1 MLVFFSTKF
10 YTKVLHAKNNY
21 TNVLLAKKK
30 KTILLGNLKSIRQV
44 LFALFNFESSCWKN
58 HPCLLNNGAEF
69 MPCRKCYKRQR
80 LLQHKLSTSSF
91 INH

>member
-1 MLVFFSTKF
+1 MFF
-10 YTKVLHAKNNY
+10 LQ
-21 TNVLLAKKK
+21 KK

-58 HPCLLNNGAEF
+58 HPCLLNNGVEF

-91 INH
+91 INHSNCEVTDSMSTNCKNDLD

>member
-30 KTILLGNLKSIRQV
+30 KNNLTWK
-44 LFALFNFESSCWKN
+44 FEVN
-58 HPCLLNNGAEF
+58 
-69 MPCRKCYKRQR
+69 QT
-80 LLQHKLSTSSF
+80 STF
-91 INH
+91 CVIQF